1 MATRSP
7 LSAPERTILVH
18 GALGALLALALHA
31 ALLNRV
37 WPWHNPFATLFA
49 IQWVWLVPLAGAML
63 AGMRSGRRWLLA
75 LLAYALALPAL
86 HAYGLM
92 PLLGSQPVRYS
103 DDGPRALAT
112 VITAASGFML
122 LPLIQ
127 ALDPSRP
134 GWDYPAVFRAAW
146 RNTVKL
152 ALAGGLALAVWL
164 LFWAAGAMFGMIGIG
179 AVGNVVKSTRFT
191 LGVMPLVLA
200 VSLVGVHRRPQ
211 LADTLQRSWLTL
223 TAWLLP
229 LVALVGIA
237 FVLALAARLAL
248 DLQAVALSAGA
259 LIAFSALWIKLI
271 NSAWQDSPEA
281 PPFGPRLRAV
291 LRVATCGLLP
301 LALVALYGL
310 VVRVE
315 QYGWTIPRI
324 WGVYA
329 AILLTLYALGYAWAA
344 LAPRRFHT
352 ILGGTNIVA
361 AFCALAML
369 ALVNTP
375 LLNPDR
381 IEVDSQV
388 QRLIDGRVPPEEFS
402 YLSAARDRGE
412 YGRQAVRRLADGA
425 AQAQSPK
432 IAIAAADALTGKYYD
447 WGPRQSGL
455 AASLTKPDS
464 LQVHPAGGVVPD
476 AWWRYAATENPFELD
491 RCVSAEKAA
500 ADDPS
505 NPVLAAARC
514 WLIHADITGP
524 GAADLVLYVPPRAD
538 ATAGG
543 YETFL
548 TYQGLGKD
556 GWRVVSS
563 RTHRTSESGPEV
575 DMGGALAQG
584 QVHTEPRQDRDL
596 IVGGRRLPLR

>member
-1 MATRSP
+1 MATPSR
-7 LSAPERTILVH
+7 LSAPEKTILIH

-37 WPWHNPFATLFA
+37 WPWHNLFATLFA
-49 IQWVWLVPLAGAML
+49 IKWIWLVPLAGAML
-63 AGMRSGRRWLLA
+63 AGMRSGKRWLLA
-75 LLAYALALPAL
+75 MAAYGVVLPAL
-86 HAYGLM
+86 HAYGLVT
-92 PLLGSQPVRYS
+92 LLGWQPAAYTDS
-103 DDGPRALAT
+103 GPRSLAT
-112 VITAASGFML
+112 LITAASGFML

-152 ALAGGLALAVWL
+152 ALAGGLTLAVWL
-164 LFWAAGAMFGMIGIG
+164 LFWAASAMFGMIGIT
-179 AVGNVVKSTRFT
+179 AVGQVVKSTRFL

-200 VSLVGVHRRPQ
+200 VCLVGVHRRPQ

-237 FVLALAARLAL
+237 FVLALVARLTL
-248 DLQAVALSAGA
+248 DLQAGALSAGA

-271 NSAWQDSPEA
+271 NSAWQDSPQA

-291 LRVATCGLLP
+291 LRVAAIGLLP

-310 VVRVE
+310 VVRIE

-324 WGVYA
+324 WGLYA

-344 LAPRRFHT
+344 LAARRFHT
-352 ILGGTNIVA
+352 ILGGTNILA
-361 AFCALAML
+361 AFCALIML
-369 ALVNTP
+369 SLVSTP
-375 LLNPDR
+375 LLSPDR
-381 IEVDSQV
+381 IEVNSQV
-388 QRLIDGRVPPEEFS
+388 QRLIDGRIPPEEFS

-412 YGRQAVRRLADGA
+412 YGRQAMRKLADGA

-432 IAIAAADALTGKYYD
+432 IATAAADALKGQYHD
-447 WGPRQSGL
+447 WGPRVTSQERSP
-455 AASLTKPDS
+455 AKPAN
-464 LQVHPAGGVVPD
+464 LQAYPPGSPVPD
-476 AWWRYAATENPFELD
+476 AWWRYAAAENPYEAD
-491 RCVSAEKAA
+491 RCVRAEQAA
-500 ADDPS
+500 AD
-505 NPVLAAARC
+505 NPALNGSRC
-514 WLIHADITGP
+514 WLIHADITGL
-524 GAADLVLYVPPRAD
+524 GNDDLVLYVPPRPD
-538 ATAGG
+538 ASAGG
-543 YETFL
+543 YEAFL
-548 TYQGLGKD
+548 SYQKLGND
-556 GWRVVSS
+556 TWRLVSS
-563 RTHRTSESGPEV
+563 KSNRKSESGPEV
-575 DMGGALAQG
+575 DIGSALAQG